1 MSDYDHLCKI
11 LLVGGVESGK
21 TSLLIRFTDEVFQP
35 ETEVSSSDGEPSF
48 KIKKL
53 TVLKR
58 LVKLQMWDVHP
69 KDRKNITG
77 SYFRGAQ
84 GIVLVFNLYDQQ
96 SFEDLKNWHREIEL
110 DICTTGVKKLMVGHH
125 FDISGKKTTRVISTE
140 EAQALAAKA
149 GYIYSEANS
158 QSGENVQESFLNLI
172 TEIVKSKE
180 DQTSCLNEDEELI
193 RDLRDTKTPQSCTCL
208 IS

>member
-1 MSDYDHLCKI
+1 MSDYDYLCKI
-11 LLVGGVESGK
+11 LLVGGQESGK
-21 TSLLIRFTDEVFQP
+21 TSLLIRFTDEVFQSN
-35 ETEVSSSDGEPSF
+35 TEVSASDGEPSF
-48 KIKKL
+48 KIKKM

-96 SFEDLKNWHREIEL
+96 SFEDLKNWHREIEI

-125 FDISGKKTTRVISTE
+125 FDVTGNKTTRVITTE
-140 EAQALAAKA
+140 EAKALAENS
-149 GYIYSEANS
+149 GYMYSEANS
-158 QSGENVQESFLNLI
+158 QSGENVHESFLNLI

-180 DQTSCLNEDEELI
+180 DQSSINDDEELI
-193 RDLRDTKTPQSCTCL
+193 RDIRDSKTPQSCTCL

>member
-1 MSDYDHLCKI
+1 MSDFDYLCKI
-11 LLVGGVESGK
+11 LLVGGAESGK
-21 TSLLIRFTDEVFQP
+21 TSLLIRYTDEVFQP

-84 GIVLVFNLYDQQ
+84 GIILVFNLFDQQ
-96 SFEDLKNWHREIEL
+96 SFEELKNWHKEIEV

-125 FDISGKKTTRVISTE
+125 FDITGEKNTRVISTE
-140 EAQALAAKA
+140 EAKALAEKS
-149 GYIYSEANS
+149 GYMYSEANS
-158 QSGENVQESFLNLI
+158 QTGENVQQSFLNLI

-180 DQTSCLNEDEELI
+180 DQTSMNEDEELI
-193 RDLRDTKTPQSCTCL
+193 RDIRDTKTPQSCTCL
-208 IS
+208 VS